1 MKAARLLFML
11 FIALTSPLNSYSS
24 YCWVQKASI
33 GSSNRYAAM
42 GFDIGGKGYIAG
54 GWINS
59 VGQTDTWEY
68 DPTNDTW
75 TQKASFPGPGR
86 WAGAGFSVNGK
97 GYISVG
103 FTGFSNPTSTYEF
116 DPLANTWTSKAAFPA
131 TGRQDV
137 FSFEINNLGFVFGG
151 YGSGTYFNSLYR
163 YNPIADVWNLQS
175 SLPSSGRDGPGGF
188 VIGNTAFICG
198 GYTLGS
204 GALNQVWAYNAINNT
219 WVAKTPFPGSPRH
232 SASGFEMNGK
242 GFFGNGRNNNYLSDF
257 YEYDSTTDSWSP
269 IPNFPGDPLG
279 YALNFSLPTG
289 GYIASGRFN
298 SNTTSNQTWLLSET
312 PTAGFNFSISNCDS
326 IVQFTNTSSDLS
338 VSFWDFGD
346 GSSSTTTSPLHH
358 YSAPGNYTVTL
369 ISGTLPCTD
378 TTYQQ
383 LTIIASPIAS
393 FNYSISNCDSLVEFT
408 NTSND
413 LSVSFWDFGDGSSS
427 TLAAPS
433 HQYNSPGN
441 YSVTLISG
449 AAPCTDT
456 IRQQITISTPIAS
469 QLSLD
474 IDSCSRTVSFEIL
487 PTTFLTATWDFGD
500 GSIGSGMNVN
510 HQYPAAGL
518 YNVSAII
525 NQSSGC
531 VDTLSITTDLT
542 GTNTDVFFIPNVF
555 TPNKD
560 LLNDFFEIK
569 GTICNFKNILIL
581 DRWGL

>member
-1 MKAARLLFML
+1 
-11 FIALTSPLNSYSS
+11 
-24 YCWVQKASI
+24 
-33 GSSNRYAAM
+33 
-42 GFDIGGKGYIAG
+42 
-54 GWINS
+54 
-59 VGQTDTWEY
+59 
-68 DPTNDTW
+68 
-75 TQKASFPGPGR
+75 
-86 WAGAGFSVNGK
+86 
-97 GYISVG
+97 
-103 FTGFSNPTSTYEF
+103 
-116 DPLANTWTSKAAFPA
+116 
-131 TGRQDV
+131 
-137 FSFEINNLGFVFGG
+137 
-151 YGSGTYFNSLYR
+151 LYR
-163 YNPIADVWNLQS
+163 YDPIADVWNLQS
-175 SLPSSGRDGPGGF
+175 SLPSAGRDGPGGF

-257 YEYDSTTDSWSP
+257 YEYDSATDSWSP

-279 YALNFSLPTG
+279 YAVNFSLPTG
-289 GYIASGRFN
+289 GFIASGRFN

-326 IVQFTNTSSDLS
+326 IVQFTNTSS
-338 VSFWDFGD
+338 G
-346 GSSSTTTSPLHH
+346 P
-358 YSAPGNYTVTL
+358 
-369 ISGTLPCTD
+369 
-378 TTYQQ
+378 
-383 LTIIASPIAS
+383 
-393 FNYSISNCDSLVEFT
+393 
-408 NTSND
+408 
-413 LSVSFWDFGDGSSS
+413 SVSFWDFGDGSSS
-427 TLAAPS
+427 TLVDPS

-469 QLSLD
+469 QIILD

-487 PTTFLTATWDFGD
+487 PTTFLTATWNFGD
-500 GSIGSGMNVN
+500 GSTGSGINVN

-542 GTNTDVFFIPNVF
+542 ETNTDVFFIPNVF

-581 DRWGL
+581 DRWGLQVFNSTNPEFKWDGTSRGTRLPQGIYVFLLTTDKKTYSGTLSLIR